1 MTDGQEFDARVRDFA
16 ERSLASLTPER
27 RAECDLLA
35 SADEPGM
42 RIFPS
47 EQYPD
52 WVELVYGGAV
62 VGLTTWAWLNKGVS
76 APPSVGPAGYDC
88 E

>member
-16 ERSLASLTPER
+16 ERALASLTPAR
-27 RAECDLLA
+27 LAECELLA

-47 EQYPD
+47 EQYPE

-62 VGLTTWAWLNKGVS
+62 VGLTTWAWLNDGV
-76 APPSVGPAGYDC
+76 ATPPSVGPGEYNY